1 MYQSEIV
8 GQKKLKSQ
16 LKEVVSSSQYPHCQL
31 FIDSKGYGG
40 LPLALSS
47 ALGLIYGFDFLKKE
61 EEKGVNSRKLLQ
73 HPDLHFVY
81 PIINKSSGSA
91 KATSDD
97 FIEDWTEFLGQSPY
111 GGTRDWI
118 NQLEAGN
125 KQGMIG
131 VSEVSKMH
139 HKMHLKSHGGGNKVM
154 LVFGVEKLSEKASN
168 KLLKLLEEP
177 PSKSYFILIGEQLE
191 SLLTTL
197 VSRCQLI
204 KLNPI
209 LTSVIENKL
218 IETDEAD
225 RAKALVRSG
234 RGRWRR
240 VLSLISMPE
249 QTVVFE
255 ELWIS
260 LLRAAYRAKSN
271 KAIVLD
277 LMGWSDRMN
286 ELNREEQKSFID
298 YALEFV
304 RQAMLLS
311 YQSEDLFD
319 MHLNTD
325 FDMHKF
331 APFVHSGNVLEMV
344 RLLENTSYHLEHN
357 ANPKIL
363 FSNFSLEMTRWLN
376 VKQPTS

>member
-131 VSEVSKMH
+131 VREVSK
-139 HKMHLKSHGGGNKVM
+139 N
-154 LVFGVEKLSEKASN
+154 AS
-168 KLLKLLEEP
+168 
-177 PSKSYFILIGEQLE
+177 
-191 SLLTTL
+191 
-197 VSRCQLI
+197 
-204 KLNPI
+204 
-209 LTSVIENKL
+209 
-218 IETDEAD
+218 
-225 RAKALVRSG
+225 
-234 RGRWRR
+234 
-240 VLSLISMPE
+240 
-249 QTVVFE
+249 
-255 ELWIS
+255 
-260 LLRAAYRAKSN
+260 
-271 KAIVLD
+271 
-277 LMGWSDRMN
+277 
-286 ELNREEQKSFID
+286 
-298 YALEFV
+298 
-304 RQAMLLS
+304 
-311 YQSEDLFD
+311 
-319 MHLNTD
+319 
-325 FDMHKF
+325 
-331 APFVHSGNVLEMV
+331 
-344 RLLENTSYHLEHN
+344 
-357 ANPKIL
+357 
-363 FSNFSLEMTRWLN
+363 
-376 VKQPTS
+376 